1 MQPKRL
7 EKNDVKMLHKAFI
20 VTLIVGLVFSLA
32 AFSVN
37 ENRTQAAGVSADL
50 ATQTLPAP
58 IEFLLYLPIISKA
71 PPPPVPIGPV
81 GGSITSLLVDPLDP
95 NMVYAG
101 SFGGGV
107 LKTVDAGNTWFKSG
121 TGMPGDAAIQ
131 SLGLIPSSR
140 NIVFAGT
147 NGDGLYRSVN
157 YGDTWTKVGE
167 SFGTNAVYGIASDP
181 NRPNVVYIVT
191 RVISDLCGEF
201 YRSEDLGITW
211 TLLVRSNFDGTCADY
226 WYDVDVSPW
235 DSNIIYLPFHEHGLY
250 RSLDYASSFNPL
262 NNGIFPYGPI
272 IPARSVA
279 LDTLTGR
286 MYSGFAKG
294 SSVYISDNRGETW
307 QGTGLADV
315 EVLKIFLG
323 PLAQDRQRVLLAT
336 LTNGVV
342 YSDNNGSSW
351 NFTALQNISTM
362 AYDVA
367 VSNTNPQ
374 RWFAGTHA
382 SGLFISTNYGA
393 SWTQAGTGIIASS
406 IAGLTT
412 SSQLPGKTIAAV
424 YGQGI
429 MTTLDGGQNWEKLNS
444 GLDSTNVTSVYDLNG
459 KLYTLAD
466 TGVYKFDG
474 KAWQNLNLPQ
484 VIKPDL
490 EAYLDYSSKTF
501 PIEKQLAGEML
512 EAHHEKLPSL
522 QKSGVL
528 PGNTPVTRV
537 ALSNGQLYAGT
548 AGDGLWVRE
557 GSLWKQAGFEGQSI
571 ADVTLSPDGSE
582 GLVAACNS
590 ENLCKVYTNSA
601 LGWIETSDG
610 LENKLITDLLIAP
623 DGESY
628 AAGAGGIYRFQ
639 KTLRN
644 WQNLLATDALVT
656 AISSSEDGNWLAA
669 TGEGAA
675 WYSLNHGGNWQTF
688 EGLDKSLTY
697 TAALFTRDG
706 SLILGSDTGG
716 AYKVELL
723 KP

>member
-1 MQPKRL
+1 
-7 EKNDVKMLHKAFI
+7 VKMLHKAFV
-20 VTLIVGLVFSLA
+20 VTIIVGMIFLLLA
-32 AFSVN
+32 NPWS
-37 ENRTQAAGVSADL
+37 ENHIQAAGVSAGEPTRSL
-50 ATQTLPAP
+50 AATSEYKQ
-58 IEFLLYLPIISKA
+58 YLPIVSKA

-107 LKTVDAGNTWFKSG
+107 LKTLDAGNTWFKSG
-121 TGMPGDAAIQ
+121 TGMPGNAAIQ
-131 SLGLIPSSR
+131 SLALIPSSR

-147 NGDGLYRSVN
+147 NGGGLYRSVN

-191 RVISDLCGEF
+191 RLISDLCGEF
-201 YRSEDLGITW
+201 YRSEDWGITW
-211 TLLVRSNFDGTCADY
+211 TLLVRSNFDGICADY
-226 WYDVDVSPW
+226 WYDVDVNPW

-250 RSLDYASSFNPL
+250 RSLNYASSFDPL
-262 NNGIFPYGPI
+262 NNGIFPYGSI
-272 IPARSVA
+272 IPARSMA

-294 SSVYISDNRGETW
+294 TSVYISDSKGETW
-307 QGTGLADV
+307 QETGMAGV

-374 RWFAGTHA
+374 RWYAGTHGT
-382 SGLFISTNYGA
+382 GLFISTNYSA

-412 SSQLPGKTIAAV
+412 SSQLPEKIIAAV

-429 MTTLDGGQNWEKLNS
+429 MMTSDGGQNWEELNS

-459 KLYTLAD
+459 QLYTLAD

-474 KAWQNLNLPQ
+474 KVWQNLNLPQ
-484 VIKPDL
+484 VTNPNL

-512 EAHHEKLPSL
+512 EAHQERLPNL

-528 PGNTPVTRV
+528 PGNTPITR
-537 ALSNGQLYAGT
+537 LTSKNGQLFAGT
-548 AGDGLWVRE
+548 AGDGLWVLE

-571 ADVTLSPDGSE
+571 TDVTFNPDGSQ

-590 ENLCKVYTNSA
+590 ENLRKVYINSG
-601 LGWIETSDG
+601 LGWIETTDD

-628 AAGAGGIYRFQ
+628 AAGAGGIYRFE
-639 KTLRN
+639 KTSGN
-644 WQNLLATDALVT
+644 WQTLLATDASVT
-656 AISSSEDGNWLAA
+656 AISSSEDGSWLAT
-669 TGEGAA
+669 TGEGSA
-675 WYSLNHGGNWQTF
+675 WYSLNRGENWQIV

-697 TAALFTRDG
+697 TSELFITDG
-706 SLILGSDTGG
+706 SLLLGSDRGG
-716 AYKVELL
+716 AYKLELP